1 MLTEI
6 VIYSRGGQGGVT
18 TARIIATSA
27 MLQGLFSQA
36 IPQFG
41 PERRG
46 AKVKAYLRISDK
58 PIRRRSSVKNPNVV
72 VVFDKKIEVES
83 ANARVAILNSRD
95 AMQLAEKTF
104 YVDATSIAEKYG
116 FVNGG
121 WAILS
126 APMSGAIAKAL
137 EIDVKTLEEAIKM
150 ELGDKAEKSFIAAK
164 EAYEVT
170 KWISNP

>member
-1 MLTEI
+1 MLIETI
-6 VIYSRGGQGGVT
+6 IYSRGGQGGVT
-18 TARIIATSA
+18 TAKIIATSA

-46 AKVKAYLRISDK
+46 ATVKTYLRISDK
-58 PIRRRSSVKNPNVV
+58 PIRRRSSVKDPDVV
-72 VVFDKKIEVES
+72 VVFDKKIEVEKL
-83 ANARVAILNSRD
+83 ARVAVLNSKESI
-95 AMQLAEKTF
+95 QIAEKTF
-104 YVDATSIAEKYG
+104 YVDASSIAEKFG
-116 FVNGG
+116 LVNAG

-137 EIDVKTLEEAIKM
+137 EIDIRTLEEAIKM
-150 ELGDKAEKSFIAAK
+150 ELGEKAEKSCSAAK

-170 KWISNP
+170 KWISSP

>member
-1 MLTEI
+1 MLTEL

-46 AKVKAYLRISDK
+46 ATVKAYLRISDK
-58 PIRRRSSVKNPNVV
+58 PIRRRSSVKNPDIV

-83 ANARVAILNSRD
+83 ARVAILNSKD
-95 AMQLAEKTF
+95 AVQIAEKTF
-104 YVDATSIAEKYG
+104 YVDATSIAEKFG
-116 FVNGG
+116 LINGG

-126 APMSGAIAKAL
+126 APMSGAIARAL
-137 EIDVKTLEEAIKM
+137 EIDVKTLEKAIEL
-150 ELGDKAEKSFIAAK
+150 ELGEKAGKSCIAAK

-170 KWISNP
+170 RWISSQ

>member
-18 TARIIATSA
+18 TARIVATSA

-46 AKVKAYLRISDK
+46 ATVKASVRISDK
-58 PIRRRSSVKNPNVV
+58 PIRRRSSVRNPDVV
-72 VVFDKKIEVES
+72 AVFDKRIKID
-83 ANARVAILNSRD
+83 RVGIAILNSKEPI
-95 AMQLAEKTF
+95 QIAEKTF
-104 YVDATSIAEKYG
+104 YVDATYIAEKYG
-116 FVNGG
+116 FANGG

-137 EIDVKTLEEAIKM
+137 GFDVETLEKAIKM
-150 ELGDKAEKSFIAAK
+150 ELGEKAEKSCLAAR

>member
-18 TARIIATSA
+18 AARIIATSA

-46 AKVKAYLRISDK
+46 ATVRAFVRISDK
-58 PIRRRSSVKNPNVV
+58 PIRRRSSVKNPSVV
-72 VVFDKKIEVES
+72 AIFDRKIEVDE
-83 ANARVAILNSRD
+83 AKVAILNSKEPIRIAD
-95 AMQLAEKTF
+95 KTF
-104 YVDATSIAEKYG
+104 YVDATSIAEKHG
-116 FVNGG
+116 FLNGG

-137 EIDVKTLEEAIKM
+137 GIDVRTLEGAIKM
-150 ELGDKAEKSFIAAK
+150 ELGEKSERSCVAAR

>member
-6 VIYSRGGQGGVT
+6 IIYSRGGQGGVT

-46 AKVKAYLRISDK
+46 ATIKTYLRISDK
-58 PIRRRSSVKNPNVV
+58 QIRRRSQIKSPEIV
-72 VVFDKKIEVES
+72 VVFDKKIEIENSVKI
-83 ANARVAILNSRD
+83 AILNSKEPIN
-95 AMQLAEKTF
+95 LAQKTF
-104 YVDATSIAEKYG
+104 YVDATSIAEKFG
-116 FVNGG
+116 FVNAG

-137 EIDVKTLEEAIKM
+137 EIDLKTLKKAIEM
-150 ELGDKAEKSFIAAK
+150 ELGEKAEKSFITAK

-170 KWISNP
+170 KWISNL